1 MPERLVELSERARRG
16 GVRAI
21 ALLLAGALLS
31 ASVTGCMGFI
41 PSPMGHTTVPVDPP
55 DSFVPSTSD
64 ARVTRVIDVREGLT
78 KQAVFKLAADVLLV
92 RYTVD
97 VSDPHA
103 GFLMTPW
110 QATLSRNG
118 VPELRYRTRIVIRF
132 LGEEWKEVAVRAEAN
147 WQNGDEWDVGYDET
161 ILDQIE
167 LDLRNKLGRTEKSR
181 ASRGS
186 DAQR

>member
-1 MPERLVELSERARRG
+1 MHERPVAMSERGRRT
-16 GVRAI
+16 GVRA
-21 ALLLAGALLS
+21 ATVLLALVTLS
-31 ASVTGCMGFI
+31 VGVNGCMAFI
-41 PSPMGHTTVPVDPP
+41 PSPVGHAVVPVDPP
-55 DSFVPSTSD
+55 GSFVPSTSD
-64 ARVTRVIDVREGLT
+64 AKTSRVIDVREGLT
-78 KQAVFKLAADVLLV
+78 KQLAFKLATDVLLV

-147 WQNGDEWDVGYDET
+147 WQNGDEWDVGYDEA

-167 LDLRNKLGRTEKSR
+167 LELQNKLGRTEKSR